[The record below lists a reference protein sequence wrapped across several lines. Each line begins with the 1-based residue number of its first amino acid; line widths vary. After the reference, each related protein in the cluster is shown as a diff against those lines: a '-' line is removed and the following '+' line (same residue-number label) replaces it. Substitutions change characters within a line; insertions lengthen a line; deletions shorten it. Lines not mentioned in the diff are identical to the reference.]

1 MKDYLIMTAGPTPV
15 AENTRLARSLQA
27 KNPRF
32 DMSFLED
39 YKSVTSKI
47 SSYLNTE
54 NKTHILC
61 GEGILGLE
69 AACASLI
76 EEGDRCLVIT
86 NGIFGDDFAD
96 FVRIYGGVPVV
107 FESGR
112 LNPIDLNKLE
122 EFLLKDHDFKLAT
135 MVHCDT
141 PSGVLNPVEKISLLL
156 KKYDILTVVDSV
168 SAFPGIPV
176 KVDNIDILLGG
187 SQKCYSAQTGLTIAT
202 ISENAFSVME
212 KRKSPIKSYYANLL
226 NFKDYVF
233 PYSMPSNDIASFK
246 VAIDN
251 IGDIKEF
258 QERHKRVGELCRN
271 KVKEIGLELHLESG
285 FSDTVTVFNIPEGFD
300 EMGVINEMIDKY
312 NIIISGSFSYLK
324 NKVLRIGHMG
334 ESAREEYVNQTVDK
348 LKLGFNKSKIF
359 NF

>member
-1 MKDYLIMTAGPTPV
+1 MSDYLIMTAGPTPV
-15 AENTRLARSLQA
+15 AENTRLARSEQG

-32 DMSFLED
+32 DTSFLED
-39 YKSVTSKI
+39 YKSITNKI

-96 FVRIYGGVPVV
+96 FIKIYGGLPVV
-107 FESGR
+107 FDTNR

-122 EFLLKDHDFKLAT
+122 EFLIKDHNFKLAT

-141 PSGVLNPVEKISLLL
+141 PSGVLNPVADICKLL
-156 KKYDILTVVDSV
+156 KQYNILTVVDSV
-168 SAFPGIPV
+168 SGFPGV
-176 KVDNIDILLGG
+176 GLSVDNIDILLGG

-202 ISENAFSVME
+202 ISKNAFDVME
-212 KRKSPIKSYYANLL
+212 NRKTSIKSFYANLL
-226 NFKDYVF
+226 NFKDYIF

-258 QERHKRVGELCRN
+258 QDRHKRVGELCRN
-271 KVKEIGLELHLESG
+271 KVEEIGLKLHLENG
-285 FSDTVTVFNIPEGFD
+285 FSNTVTVFNIPDGYD
-300 EMGVINEMIDKY
+300 EMGVINELIDKY
-312 NIIISGSFSYLK
+312 NIIISGSFAYLK

-334 ESAREEYVNQTVDK
+334 ESAREEYVLKTVDA
-348 LKLGFNKSKIF
+348 LDKIF